1 MILYKKQTNL
11 NSFFQKSTPTLSDLA
26 NKFETD
32 KGTENSLNL
41 LKGNFIVNNYIG
53 KMR

>member
-32 KGTENSLNL
+32 K
-41 LKGNFIVNNYIG
+41 VNYLAMF
-53 KMR
+53 KKK